1 MAQPTTPPD
10 GGTPAPEPSHPP
22 YDGGVPIADGGTVW
36 TAPPAPSWTTP
47 WPPPGEAPAAPIP
60 PAPSRKSVPRGPVVL
75 ALVALA
81 GVLAGAV
88 GAAFLVTAVFLGS
101 AQDIGREIAAEVGPE
116 VAREAGDGVVDA
128 LGEMGLSMLGEGF
141 ADEEFGGP
149 MGEEMPPVEQH
160 PAVEPGELGPDPVLN
175 QYAVDC
181 FGGDLQSCDD
191 LMYESPPLS
200 DYEQYGLTCG
210 GRVKAYMV
218 MYCTELE

>member
-1 MAQPTTPPD
+1 MTQPPQPD
-10 GGTPAPEPSHPP
+10 AE
-22 YDGGVPIADGGTVW
+22 TVW

-47 WPPPGEAPAAPIP
+47 WPPPGEPPASPTP
-60 PAPSRKSVPRGPVVL
+60 PAPVRKPLPRGPLL
-75 ALVALA
+75 ALVAVA

-88 GAAFLVTAVFLGS
+88 GGAFLVMAVFLSS
-101 AQDIGREIAAEVGPE
+101 AEDIGREIAAEVGPD

-128 LGEMGLSMLGEGF
+128 LTDLGLGMLDGGMME
-141 ADEEFGGP
+141 EEFAAP
-149 MGEEMPPVEQH
+149 EAPEAVEQH

-175 QYAVDC
+175 QYALAC
-181 FGGDLQSCDD
+181 FEGDLQACDD

-218 MYCTELE
+218 MYCSELE